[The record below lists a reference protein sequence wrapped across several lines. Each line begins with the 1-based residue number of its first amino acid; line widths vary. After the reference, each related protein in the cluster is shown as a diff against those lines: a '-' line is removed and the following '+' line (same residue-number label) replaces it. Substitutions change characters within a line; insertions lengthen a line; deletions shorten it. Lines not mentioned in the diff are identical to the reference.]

1 MNAFKSFNY
10 FSCDDQLGLWA
21 KKSNWSGPM
30 CVSNFLVNIKKHM
43 KADHRMSNAH
53 KFLEKKRWLDE
64 RKRKGIKDF
73 KAGP

>member
-1 MNAFKSFNY
+1 MYGSK
-10 FSCDDQLGLWA
+10 
-21 KKSNWSGPM
+21 
-30 CVSNFLVNIKKHM
+30 FLVNIKKHM